1 VIQFLL
7 LLSGEQ
13 ARGSWQGEPLVTNAW
28 LTSLLPALDNRA
40 NPPGCIAEHEGNL
53 IWRVALLY
61 QPQDLPMRSL
71 DGSGGASVAVMKL
84 FCCQFGLD
92 SHSFSHA
99 FIIHY
104 LNGFDITSHELI
116 TMAYNSPGVKPDTSY
131 SWNGL

>member
-13 ARGSWQGEPLVTNAW
+13 ARGSWQGEPLVTNSL

-61 QPQDLPMRSL
+61 QPQDMPMRSL

-84 FCCQFGLD
+84 FCCQFGLN

-104 LNGFDITSHELI
+104 LNGFDITHVLLNPAASIAVNRPLR
-116 TMAYNSPGVKPDTSY
+116 VV
-131 SWNGL
+131 WVRL